1 MELLVIRHGQ
11 SEADILK
18 RIEGRADF
26 PLTLLG
32 KQQALL
38 MAEWVKELYIPDY
51 ILSSTLIRASKTAQI
66 LSNKTDVE
74 VQYYTDLM
82 EFNNGL
88 IAGLTKEEA
97 DAKYPPQKDKKPHE
111 RFYEQ
116 ETLIEFRLRAETILS
131 KIIYEYPFDKRIAII
146 SHGGMIN
153 MLFKSFLKLPVNCD
167 VSISTADTGIH
178 LWKVDEDKRHIVFLN
193 STKHL
198 INT

>member
-11 SEADILK
+11 SEADISN

-26 PLTLLG
+26 PLTPLG
-32 KQQALL
+32 EQQALL
-38 MAEWVKELYIPDY
+38 MAEWVKEFYIPDY
-51 ILSSTLIRASKTAQI
+51 ILTSTLIQASRTAQI
-66 LSNKTDVE
+66 LSNKTNIE
-74 VQYYTDLM
+74 VQYYTELM

-97 DAKYPPQKDKKPHE
+97 DVKYPPQKDKKPHE

-116 ETLIEFRLRAETILS
+116 ETFIEFRMRAETILS
-131 KIIYEYPFDKRIAII
+131 KIIYEYPCDKRIAII

-153 MLFKSFLKLPVNCD
+153 MLFRSFLNLPVNCD

-178 LWKVDEDKRHIVFLN
+178 LWKVDENKRHVVFLN

-198 INT
+198 M